1 MSAFEGRRILVVDDE
16 PANRRLIK
24 AILAP
29 EGPTIVEASDGA
41 EALERIATGSIDLV
55 ILDVLMPGLDGIAVC
70 ARIREL
76 GNYLPVV
83 LVTAL
88 ADADSRVRG
97 KAAGADDFLV
107 KPVHEDELLVRVR
120 NLLRLHAYH
129 AEVIAQ
135 RKDAE
140 RRAARWRMVSEVATA
155 VTECQ
160 DHRCFLDRLVSAL
173 AGNVPVDCAGVLDIE
188 ASELV
193 LLATCSSRPGS
204 GPCNPV
210 RIGGPSSATAA
221 MVEDLRARGS
231 VRAQRGDGSAL
242 APLLDMMGLED
253 GIAIPVEGAGVL
265 HQIVMV
271 ARGRAFSPEEVA
283 DLQQLAPV
291 LGVAVNNVR
300 LHLRS
305 EQLLRRR
312 DELTQFIVHDFRNV
326 LTVAGTNVDLA
337 MGDDVSEPDR
347 QAMLGDAQG
356 AIHRLTALVSD
367 MLFVG
372 AAEEGKLRL
381 DRKRTDLLRL
391 AEEALRQT
399 VPKYANRVRVKTDP
413 LGVVAMVDANLT
425 RRVFENL
432 LGNAARFSP
441 PSEVIE
447 VTLSTA
453 GDRAVVTIENQG
465 PRIPDE
471 VRARLFQKYS
481 RNQAGGLGLYFCRL
495 VVEAHQGTIRLGEPV
510 RGTRFEISLPV

>member
-1 MSAFEGRRILVVDDE
+1 
-16 PANRRLIK
+16 
-24 AILAP
+24 
-29 EGPTIVEASDGA
+29 
-41 EALERIATGSIDLV
+41 
-55 ILDVLMPGLDGIAVC
+55 
-70 ARIREL
+70 
-76 GNYLPVV
+76 
-83 LVTAL
+83 
-88 ADADSRVRG
+88 
-97 KAAGADDFLV
+97 
-107 KPVHEDELLVRVR
+107 
-120 NLLRLHAYH
+120 
-129 AEVIAQ
+129 
-135 RKDAE
+135 
-140 RRAARWRMVSEVATA
+140 
-155 VTECQ
+155 
-160 DHRCFLDRLVSAL
+160 
-173 AGNVPVDCAGVLDIE
+173 
-188 ASELV
+188 
-193 LLATCSSRPGS
+193 
-204 GPCNPV
+204 
-210 RIGGPSSATAA
+210 
-221 MVEDLRARGS
+221 
-231 VRAQRGDGSAL
+231 
-242 APLLDMMGLED
+242 MMGLED

>member
-29 EGPTIVEASDGA
+29 EGPMIVEASDGA
-41 EALERIATGSIDLV
+41 QALQRIEEGAIDLV

-76 GNYLPVV
+76 GNYVPVV

-173 AGNVPVDCAGVLDIE
+173 DGNVPVDCAGVLDIE

-193 LLATCSSRPGS
+193 LLATCSSRPS
-204 GPCNPV
+204 GASNPV
-210 RIGGPSSATAA
+210 RIGGASASAA
-221 MVEDLRARGS
+221 LVDELRARGI
-231 VRAQRGDGSAL
+231 VRARRGGESAL

-271 ARGRAFSPEEVA
+271 ARGRAFSAEEVA

-337 MGDDVSEPDR
+337 MAGDVTDDER
-347 QAMLGDAQG
+347 RAMLVDAQG

-367 MLFVG
+367 LLFVG

-381 DRKRTDLLRL
+381 DRQRTDLLCL

-399 VPKYANRVRVKTDP
+399 IPKHANRVRVKTDP
-413 LGVVAMVDANLT
+413 KGVVASVDAKLT

-432 LGNAARFSP
+432 LVNAARHSP
-441 PSEVIE
+441 PSEMIE

-465 PRIPDE
+465 PRIPDD

-495 VVEAHQGTIRLGEPV
+495 VVEAHQGTIRLDEPT